1 MTGDE
6 KVLLGELLRRTSRSF
21 YLTLRIVPESV
32 RLQIGLAYLL
42 ARTADTIADTELL
55 PVNRRLEALRGLRER
70 IAGRSNAPIAFGEFT
85 SCQHVDAERALLER
99 VESSLTLLGRLSAA
113 DLKLVRWA
121 LEIIIT
127 GQERD
132 LTVFGGGT
140 AVNAG
145 ANPNTVRAFRDEG
158 ELEDYIYR
166 VAGCVGEFWT
176 RLCRRHLFPDAQ
188 IDEEKLLA
196 HGVRFGK
203 GLQLVNVLRD
213 LAGDVRRGRCYLP
226 ADKLAGAGLGPADLL
241 DPANEPK
248 LRPVYDLYLDKAVAF
263 LDSGWAYTNALP
275 RNQFRLRL
283 ACAWPILIG
292 LKTLDR
298 LRTARVLDPGH
309 RVKISRAEVYRLM
322 LLSVVCYPVPLLWTR
337 LFSSTT
343 TPVRRVEMHV
353 QR

>member
-1 MTGDE
+1 MTAIDG
-6 KVLLGELLRRTSRSF
+6 KIFRGLLRQTSRSF
-21 YLTLRIVPESV
+21 YLTLRVLPAAV
-32 RLQIGLAYLL
+32 RPQLELAYLL

-55 PVNRRLEALRGLRER
+55 PVRHRLWALRALRER
-70 IAGRSNAPIAFGEFT
+70 IAGRATAPIAFGEFT
-85 SCQHVDAERALLER
+85 SCQHADAERALLER
-99 VESSLTLLGRLSAA
+99 VESSLTLLGQLSAE
-113 DLKLVRWA
+113 DLKLVRWV

-132 LTVFGGGT
+132 LTVFGGGNSI
-140 AVNAG
+140 NAQPG
-145 ANPNTVRAFRDEG
+145 PNSVRAFRDEG

-176 RLCRRHLFPDAQ
+176 RLCRRHLFPDARINEQ
-188 IDEEKLLA
+188 KLLA
-196 HGVRFGK
+196 DGVRFGK

-226 ADKLAGAGLGPADLL
+226 ADKLAAAGLGPADLL

-248 LRPVYDLYLDKAVAF
+248 LRPVYDFYLDKAVAF

-275 RNQFRLRL
+275 RNQVRLRL

-292 LKTLDR
+292 LKTLGR

-309 RVKISRAEVYRLM
+309 PVKISRAEVYRLM
-322 LLSVVCYPVPLLWTR
+322 LLSMVCLPVPVLWTR
-337 LFSSTT
+337 LFSSTAA
-343 TPVRRVEMHV
+343 PVQRVEMQV
-353 QR
+353 QQ